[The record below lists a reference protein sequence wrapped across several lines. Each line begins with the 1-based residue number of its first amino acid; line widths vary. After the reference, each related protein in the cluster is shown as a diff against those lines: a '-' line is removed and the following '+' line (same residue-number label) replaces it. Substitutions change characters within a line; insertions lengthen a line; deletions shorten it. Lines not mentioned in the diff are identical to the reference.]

1 MPRYRDYG
9 DNKVDILDDLAFRG
23 YIFQMTGEEALRK
36 RLAEGPITLYCGFDP
51 TADSLHVGSL
61 VPIMGLRRFQDA
73 GHKPIALIGGG
84 TGLIG
89 DPSGKGEERQLNTL
103 EVVQSYTESQRVQL
117 EKYLDFEAADNAA
130 QMVSNYTW
138 LSELRTIEFL
148 RDVGKHFSMGYM
160 LAKESVSSRLETGIS
175 FTEFSYMVLQS
186 YDFMELNRQ
195 YGCELQIGG
204 SDQWGNI
211 TAGIELTRRMLN
223 KAVYG
228 LTFPLLEKSDETKFG
243 KTETGTIWLDPE
255 KTSPYQF
262 YQFWINAEDRD
273 VVKFLK
279 LFTFLSHERIVE
291 LEQEVQEH
299 PEKRTAQ
306 RVLAEEVTVFIHGAA
321 AKDRA
326 VHISEALFYGN
337 LQDLSGHEI
346 EEGFSDVPSHEL
358 NGSSEV
364 GLVDLLVDAKISSSK
379 RQAREDIKTG
389 AIYINGE
396 RCEDMGRS
404 LSPADG
410 LTGKYLVMRRGKRKY
425 FLVKWSV

>member
-1 MPRYRDYG
+1 M
-9 DNKVDILDDLAFRG
+9 VDILDDLAFRG
-23 YIFQMTGEEALRK
+23 YIFQMTDEEVLRK

-51 TADSLHVGSL
+51 TANSLHVGSL

-73 GHKPIALIGGG
+73 GHKPIALVGGG

-89 DPSGKGEERQLNTL
+89 DPSGKVEERQLNTP
-103 EVVQSYTESQRVQL
+103 EIVQSYTESQRVQL

-186 YDFMELNRQ
+186 YDFMELKRQ

-211 TAGIELTRRMLN
+211 TAGIELTRRMLS
-223 KAVYG
+223 KTVYG
-228 LTFPLLEKSDETKFG
+228 LTFPLLEKSDGTKFG
-243 KTETGTIWLDPE
+243 KTETGTIWLDPA

-262 YQFWINAEDRD
+262 YQFWINTEDRD

-279 LFTFLSHERIVE
+279 LFTFLSHEQINE
-291 LEQEVQEH
+291 LEQEVTEH

-306 RVLAEEVTVFIHGAA
+306 RVLAEEVTAFIHGAA

-337 LQDLSGHEI
+337 LQDLSGSEI
-346 EEGFSDVPSHEL
+346 EEGFSDVPSYEL

-364 GLVDLLVDAKISSSK
+364 GLIDMLVDAKVSSSK

-404 LSPADG
+404 LRPVDG
-410 LTGKYLVMRRGKRKY
+410 LAGKYLVIRRGKRKY